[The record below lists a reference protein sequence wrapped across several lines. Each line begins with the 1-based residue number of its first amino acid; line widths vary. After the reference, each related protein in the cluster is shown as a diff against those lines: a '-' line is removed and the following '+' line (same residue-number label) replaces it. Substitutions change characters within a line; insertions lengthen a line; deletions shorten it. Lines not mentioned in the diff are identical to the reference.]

1 MEINK
6 ALVFDIWSDYAH
18 FRKIET
24 TTSPLTYSIPTGTAL
39 SGLIAAIIG
48 LERDSYYNLFSKEK
62 ARFGI
67 RILNPLKKT
76 RMNINLIKT
85 DEGFFLRDIRKNHRS
100 PTPYEM
106 IKNPRYRIYV
116 CLQDENI
123 YKKLKDCLENH
134 KSVFTPYLGISEFI
148 ANFEFVGEYNQLKAK
163 KENQSII
170 HSVLK
175 KKDFKINIDK
185 LEEQMRWSREI
196 IPVYMNDERVV
207 EEYSEI
213 LFEQNGNPI
222 TVKDCQFY
230 EIGEDNVIF
239 I

>member
-39 SGLIAAIIG
+39 SGLIAAIVG

-62 ARFGI
+62 AKFGI
-67 RILNPLKKT
+67 RILNPLKKA
-76 RMNINLIKT
+76 RMNINLVKT
-85 DEGFFLRDIRKNHRS
+85 DEGFFLRDIRKNPRS
-100 PTPYEM
+100 PTPYEL
-106 IKNPRYRIYV
+106 IKNPHYRIYI
-116 CLQDENI
+116 CLQDENT
-123 YKKLKDCLENH
+123 YNKLKDCLENH

-148 ANFEFVGEYNQLKAK
+148 ANFEFIGEYDQLKAK

-175 KKDFKINIDK
+175 KQDFKINIDK
-185 LEEQMRWSREI
+185 LKEQMRWSREI